1 LDGSA
6 PGLEVTGKN
15 RIKAL
20 ELRVQSL
27 GGKDMTEQKMP
38 MRVRKGMEA
47 AKLKREQKRRKEA
60 KEADTVLEKPT
71 KKIKERKTRDRG
83 LGPSVGRFK
92 GGALVLSKRDVREI
106 QGGPRK
112 ESTKSGRGMKRR
124 KR

>member
-1 LDGSA
+1 
-6 PGLEVTGKN
+6 
-15 RIKAL
+15 
-20 ELRVQSL
+20 
-27 GGKDMTEQKMP
+27 
-38 MRVRKGMEA
+38 VRKGMEA

-60 KEADTVLEKPT
+60 KETDTVLEKPM

-106 QGGPRK
+106 QGEPRR
-112 ESTKSGRGMKRR
+112 ESKKSGRGMKRR